1 MSDGEILVA
10 LSGGIDSAVSA
21 WLLREAG
28 YSPRCVFLKN
38 WDEDD
43 SSPDCTFAEDL
54 AAAQSAADFLGLP
67 LELQSFSL
75 EYYEQVFEPMVEA
88 YRQGRTPNPDL
99 WCNQVIK
106 FDAFAGLAEQHGTAL
121 FATGHY
127 ARTPGGDG
135 ALRGP
140 GAAPRFPGAGRD
152 GGDGDDGGGGKGFA
166 LLCAADAH
174 KDQTYFLSSSPAR
187 GLARCLFPIGG
198 MTRRQVR
205 QRARDLGLP
214 NAERRGTSGIC
225 FINPRD
231 FPSFLGR
238 YIPPRPGQILGW
250 EGQRLGRH
258 GGAHAFTP
266 GQRRGLGI
274 GGQTQGSG
282 QPWYVACTDVPANL
296 VLAVQ
301 GQDPRLDSS
310 WMRLGAIN
318 WIGAPGGHPGG
329 DGGGPAGSDNNDDAW
344 LSWLQGHE
352 GREGRAGLRCRI
364 RHGGDLLPCRLEAD
378 DGGNG
383 EGKGGGNDGHGLRV
397 VLASPQPAI
406 APGQQCAFYLR
417 GRCLGGGEILDCQA
431 VQAAKARLAQLA

>member
-1 MSDGEILVA
+1 MGNGEILVA

-43 SSPDCTFAEDL
+43 NSPDCTFAEDL
-54 AAAQSAADFLGLP
+54 AAAQSVADFLGLS

-106 FDAFAGLAEQHGTAL
+106 FDAFVGLAEQHGTAL

-127 ARTPGGDG
+127 ARTPGGD
-135 ALRGP
+135 
-140 GAAPRFPGAGRD
+140 
-152 GGDGDDGGGGKGFA
+152 GFA

-187 GLARCLFPIGG
+187 GLRRCLFPIGG

-238 YIPPRPGQILGW
+238 YIPPRPGQILSW

-274 GGQTQGSG
+274 GGRVQGSG
-282 QPWYVACTDVPANL
+282 EPWYVACTDVQANL

-301 GQDPRLDSS
+301 GQDPRLASS
-310 WMRLGAIN
+310 WMRLGARS
-318 WIGAPGGHPGG
+318 WIGAPGR
-329 DGGGPAGSDNNDDAW
+329 GPASTDNGADDSAW
-344 LSWLQGHE
+344 LAWLQGQESH
-352 GREGRAGLRCRI
+352 EGRAGLHCRI

-378 DGGNG
+378 GEGSIGGNP
-383 EGKGGGNDGHGLRV
+383 GLRV
-397 VLASPQPAI
+397 VLTSPQPAI

-417 GRCLGGGEILDCQA
+417 GRCLGGGEILDCEA